1 MVFDYRGGTAV
12 LGAVLFSGMFSYQP
26 KRGLAAMIAL
36 FAVAALGTVF
46 AIYVSRPP
54 SAPVVPPERGG
65 TEKAARGTC
74 RSECIAWEIASKFVV
89 V

>member
-1 MVFDYRGGTAV
+1 MNYVWFLTIGGGTAV
-12 LGAVLFSGMFSYQP
+12 LGAVLFSGMFSHQP

-54 SAPVVPPERGG
+54 SAPVVPPDRGG
-65 TEKAARGTC
+65 TEKKLPAGPADQNALPG
-74 RSECIAWEIASKFVV
+74 K
-89 V
+89 